1 MTLLGVILLQ
11 TIPFIA
17 DEPKKFFTMFLSLV
31 DYDCIHG
38 HCCCRVRSVPF
49 LNSLFFSFLCCCT
62 KRSFMV
68 VLTSGGAL
76 QCIIA
81 FCYIQMSLH
90 SQSQSSSLFVLESLL
105 WLTLWRCIL
114 DAIKCLLQAREYNQ
128 LNCSGI
134 WIELHFCS
142 IYRHLDALCHSSSV
156 INILLCTPFHS
167 YSTSL
172 HADRCRIFFQGSNR
186 LSRKNLKVVQVSF
199 IYANNPCSTI
209 LDS

>member
-49 LNSLFFSFLCCCT
+49 LNSLFFLSCAAAL
-62 KRSFMV
+62 KESFMV

-114 DAIKCLLQAREYNQ
+114 DAIKCLLQAGNII
-128 LNCSGI
+128 NSTAAVF
-134 WIELHFCS
+134 ELYCIF
-142 IYRHLDALCHSSSV
+142 AAFTV
-156 INILLCTPFHS
+156 ISLLFVT
-167 YSTSL
+167 
-172 HADRCRIFFQGSNR
+172 Q
-186 LSRKNLKVVQVSF
+186 VQS
-199 IYANNPCSTI
+199 
-209 LDS
+209 